1 MVVHPVL
8 SSSPTNGLILTTT
21 RTLSE
26 ADPGAEEAPAVA
38 DGRGTETEEE
48 EEDDDDD
55 DEEEEDEE
63 GTMNVL
69 FLGPAECN
77 IPCGVLISCGGD
89 RTGRRG
95 EGEDGKEDGCVS
107 LFSRLSLVPQRT
119 RRQHKHNNQRPPPS
133 FFPPKSRKKGG
144 KKKHNQ
150 DVDPFL
156 PLLLHQTSLTS
167 TPHGR

>member
-26 ADPGAEEAPAVA
+26 ADPGAEDAAGVA
-38 DGRGTETEEE
+38 DGRDTETDD

-55 DEEEEDEE
+55 EDEDEEEDEE

-77 IPCGVLISCGGD
+77 IPCGVLIS
-89 RTGRRG
+89 
-95 EGEDGKEDGCVS
+95 
-107 LFSRLSLVPQRT
+107 
-119 RRQHKHNNQRPPPS
+119 
-133 FFPPKSRKKGG
+133 
-144 KKKHNQ
+144 
-150 DVDPFL
+150 
-156 PLLLHQTSLTS
+156 
-167 TPHGR
+167 